1 MLLQI
6 SDATLRL
13 TPEPCPPQAFER
25 FLWNL
30 RNSLNSLT
38 NPTRTQLRIEHLRVP
53 GRDLGIV
60 LTPYTPGE
68 PHGRPIII
76 SDERVRAKEIDRP
89 LFINDFLDVLTKE
102 FDFSHLRSLH
112 LPVGT
117 EDSDLD
123 VNRYRRLFG
132 HLPQLT
138 RITFF
143 GRHMTLDAFHLL
155 DPLGDNATTKNG
167 GSHPSR
173 NILFP
178 SLVDIG
184 FINVDLDCEY
194 EDDEE
199 NDVVGLIEVLLSRE
213 AEGYP
218 VKRLIFGNFI
228 RDAFKSEESAKL
240 LTDTFPTMVI
250 EHCDP
255 VQWHP
260 SLDPFHFVDDISTTY
275 KVVGQ

>member
-1 MLLQI
+1 MHLQI
-6 SDATLRL
+6 SDATLQL

-30 RNSLNSLT
+30 KNSLNSLT
-38 NPTRTQLRIEHLRVP
+38 NPTHTQLRIEHLRLP
-53 GRDLGIV
+53 GRDFGIV
-60 LTPYTPGE
+60 LAPYTPGE
-68 PHGRPIII
+68 PDGWPIII
-76 SDERVRAKEIDRP
+76 GDERVRADEIDRP
-89 LFINDFLDVLTKE
+89 LFINGFLNVLTKE
-102 FDFSHLRSLH
+102 SDFSHLRSLH

-123 VNRYRRLFG
+123 VNCYRRLFG

-138 RITFF
+138 RLTFF

-199 NDVVGLIEVLLSRE
+199 SDVGCLIEVLLSRE
-213 AEGYP
+213 AEGCP
-218 VKRLIFGNFI
+218 VKRLIIGSHCMRNVL
-228 RDAFKSEESAKL
+228 SEENAKL
-240 LTDTFPTMVI
+240 LTDAFPMMGKPELVFRNKYHKITVN
-250 EHCDP
+250 
-255 VQWHP
+255 
-260 SLDPFHFVDDISTTY
+260 
-275 KVVGQ
+275 